1 VLITATVVSF
11 EVGLEL
17 GIVVVLEA
25 ATLWAMLLGVTV
37 TVMKTIAVS
46 VVVDA
51 LKLQAGTVVFSDEF
65 IAVLGEA
72 RGVEVAVV
80 GPGEVNALG
89 FAGSKPSS
97 ASIRVEICSSIN
109 WIWRSRLLS
118 WFFGTVIPD
127 PDDCLFHESVRLVG
141 HTYSDIIPKS
151 GNDTNGI
158 FASWSVSSEI
168 REGIRAHDTS
178 CVFSRRDVRNR
189 VERSFRL
196 RCIVIV

>member
-1 VLITATVVSF
+1 
-11 EVGLEL
+11 
-17 GIVVVLEA
+17 
-25 ATLWAMLLGVTV
+25 MLLGVTV

-46 VVVDA
+46 VTWIVVAGA
-51 LKLQAGTVVFSDEF
+51 LELQAGAVVFRDEF
-65 IAVLGEA
+65 TAVLGEA

-80 GPGEVNALG
+80 GPGEANTLG
-89 FAGSKPSS
+89 FARSKPSS

-109 WIWRSRLLS
+109 WICSSRLLS

-127 PDDCLFHESVRLVG
+127 PDDCLFHESVRPVG
-141 HTYSDIIPKS
+141 HTYSDIDPKS
-151 GNDTNGI
+151 GNDTNGV
-158 FASWSVSSEI
+158 FASRCVSSEI

-189 VERSFRL
+189 VESSFRL

>member
-1 VLITATVVSF
+1 V
-11 EVGLEL
+11 
-17 GIVVVLEA
+17 
-25 ATLWAMLLGVTV
+25 LLGVTV
-37 TVMKTIAVS
+37 TLTVVKTIAVS
-46 VVVDA
+46 VTVVVDA
-51 LKLQAGTVVFSDEF
+51 LKLQAGVVVFRDELA
-65 IAVLGEA
+65 AVLGEA

-80 GPGEVNALG
+80 DADEANTLG
-89 FAGSKPSS
+89 FAGSRPFS

-109 WIWRSRLLS
+109 WIWSSRLLS

-127 PDDCLFHESVRLVG
+127 PDDCLFHELVRSVG
-141 HTYSDIIPKS
+141 HTYSDIDPKL

-158 FASWSVSSEI
+158 FASRCVSSEI

-196 RCIVIV
+196 RCIVIVLDDLSSLCMVFW

>member
-1 VLITATVVSF
+1 
-11 EVGLEL
+11 
-17 GIVVVLEA
+17 
-25 ATLWAMLLGVTV
+25 MLLGVTV

-46 VVVDA
+46 VTWIVVAGA
-51 LKLQAGTVVFSDEF
+51 LELQAGAVVFRDEF
-65 IAVLGEA
+65 TAVLGEA

-80 GPGEVNALG
+80 GPGEANTLG
-89 FAGSKPSS
+89 FARSKPSS

-109 WIWRSRLLS
+109 WICSSRLLS

-127 PDDCLFHESVRLVG
+127 PDDCLFLESVRPVG

-151 GNDTNGI
+151 GNDTNGV
-158 FASWSVSSEI
+158 FASRCVSSEI

-189 VERSFRL
+189 VERSFRF